1 MAEPWSPRAR
11 VWSRI
16 SSAAGLLVAGI
27 VLAFAIELLADEG
40 PGENGANYFF
50 LGVGCLIVVMETVR
64 IVYFALVKR
73 RANRKVESSGG

>member
-1 MAEPWSPRAR
+1 MGEREGPRER

-27 VLAFAIELLADEG
+27 VLAFAIELLVDEG

>member
-1 MAEPWSPRAR
+1 MVERESPSRR

-16 SSAAGLLVAGI
+16 HSAAGLLVAGI
-27 VLAFAIELLADEG
+27 VLAFAIELLVDEG